1 MNQRF
6 TIDGSDA
13 LEAHLAATCEKV
25 LAGIK
30 SLVSAAKLD
39 GIALGGGYGRG
50 EGGVLKTPS
59 GDKPYN
65 DLEFFVFLRGNAIL
79 AERKFRHPLH
89 ELGESLSPEAG
100 LEVEFKVLTLEK
112 LRRSAPSMF
121 YYDLVAGHRWTLGDE
136 SLFTGC
142 EQHCDAA
149 KIPLHEAT
157 RLLFNRCS
165 GLLYALEK
173 LRQKDFGEAEADFVG
188 RNLAKAQLA
197 FGDVLLAANG
207 QYHWSCR
214 ERQTRLAKL
223 AGWENL
229 PMTKLAWQHGRGVD
243 FKLHPTRSTETRAAL
258 AARHAELSALGQQL
272 WLWLESKRLGIKFG
286 SPRDYALSAVNKC
299 PETSS
304 LRNRLVNF
312 RASGAGGLAC
322 GRYPRERLFHALALL
337 LWERDTFAQVR
348 SELRSDTTDFAGLVA
363 AYENLWRR
371 FN

>member
-1 MNQRF
+1 MSERF
-6 TIDGSDA
+6 TIDGSAA
-13 LEAHLAATCEKV
+13 LESYLAATCKKV
-25 LAGIK
+25 LTGIK
-30 SLVSAAKLD
+30 SLVPAAKLD

-50 EGGVLKTPS
+50 EGGVLKTAA
-59 GDKPYN
+59 GDQPYN
-65 DLEFFVFLRGNAIL
+65 DLEFFVFIRGNAIL

-89 ELGESLSPEAG
+89 ELGESLSPDAG

-121 YYDLVAGHRWTLGDE
+121 YYDLVAGHRWQLGDDA
-136 SLFTGC
+136 LLAGC
-142 EQHCDAA
+142 EHHRDEA

-157 RLLFNRCS
+157 RLLMNRCS
-165 GLLYALEK
+165 GLLYSAERLARK
-173 LRQKDFGEAEADFVG
+173 NFSEAEADFVG

-214 ERQTRLAKL
+214 ERHARLAKL
-223 AGWENL
+223 SGAENL
-229 PMTKLAWQHGRGVD
+229 PLADLVGHHKTGLE
-243 FKLHPTRSTETRAAL
+243 FKLHPTRSAESREVL
-258 AARHAELSALGQQL
+258 SARHAELSALGKQL
-272 WLWLESKRLGIKFG
+272 WLWLESKRLGTKFS
-286 SPRDYALSAVNKC
+286 SPRDYAFSETNLC

-312 RASGAGGLAC
+312 RAFGASGLVC
-322 GRYPRERLFHALALL
+322 CRYPRERVFRALSLL
-337 LWERDTFAQVR
+337 LWEQNEFGKVR
-348 SELRSDTTDFAGLVA
+348 SILRTDAADFAGLVA